1 MNLRYVAH
9 AALYVLA
16 VLAIALATTW
26 ATTALPFHT
35 PAAGQPV
42 CIAVG
47 VCAMWL
53 ALRWLPTP
61 QRPKKDG
68 RR

>member
-1 MNLRYVAH
+1 MNLRYVVH
-9 AALYVLA
+9 AVLYVLA
-16 VLAIALATTW
+16 VAAIAMATAW
-26 ATTALPFHT
+26 ATTLPFHS